1 MKKISC
7 FLICILLLFCFL
19 SFSSCD
25 SATDSI
31 GAISIIDWEVFEI
44 DIDFYHACAGGNTT
58 TFLTKLSLNDIKKQ
72 LIKNGL
78 SVEQYG
84 EDFLLIRKAED
95 FIGVNY
101 YMVAKL
107 DNEDQLIFMC
117 PSYSIYEDYNVLF
130 PFHLLG
136 FNSNSLPNGYYEGRV
151 NTEYKINST
160 YREIA
165 DFYKAVK
172 PYTVVEEPFRIL
184 ITFNEKLSI
193 QYRDRKNPISKP
205 FLPTK
210 ESAPIGGSIAIDFEE
225 KEDGTY
231 VVYSIVDNE

>member
-1 MKKISC
+1 MANIYK
-7 FLICILLLFCFL
+7 FFICILLLVCFL
-19 SFSSCD
+19 SLSSCA

-31 GAISIIDWEVFEI
+31 IAVSIIDWEVFEL
-44 DIDFYHACAGGNTT
+44 DIDFDRATAGGNVTY
-58 TFLTKLSLNDIKKQ
+58 FNTKLSLNQIKNE
-72 LIKNGL
+72 LIKEGMAAEL
-78 SVEQYG
+78 YG
-84 EDFLLIRKAED
+84 EDFLLITKAED

-107 DNEDQLIFMC
+107 DNDRFKFMC
-117 PSYSIYEDYNVLF
+117 PSSNIYEDYNILF

-136 FNSNSLPNGYYEGRV
+136 FNYNSLPNGYYQGLV
-151 NTEYKINST
+151 DTEYKINST

-172 PYTVVEEPFRIL
+172 PYDVVEEPARIL

-193 QYRDRKNPISKP
+193 QYRDRKNPILEP

-210 ESAPIGGSIAIDFEE
+210 ESAPIGGSVAIDFIE